1 MNHLDYN
8 YEQHYYPYGL
18 LAVNAM
24 TPNPDNKTKFLCS
37 IWNANANIWV
47 DFHYQIHPVAMFILV
62 TVDEATR
69 MKSIKMDEIY
79 SKLEANV
86 RIRIILEFKKKTGK
100 EIEQYSLPKMTA
112 SDVDKQHLTNMTL
125 KKLQETKM
133 LIIDE
138 FKMDEPELY
147 DYQKAAIEYLK
158 ASTEME
164 TIIPTNK
171 QTAKADFPMLPT
183 TFKLSPI
190 FQSAFPSP
198 VPLKSNMSKITWN
211 IKDYIPFD
219 TFTILNNLSKDYAY
233 N

>member
-8 YEQHYYPYGL
+8 YNQNYYPPGL

-37 IWNANANIWV
+37 IWNAHANIWV
-47 DFHYQIHPVAMFILV
+47 DVHYQIYPVAMFILV
-62 TVDEATR
+62 TGDEADR

-86 RIRIILEFKKKTGK
+86 RIRIILEFKKKTGE
-100 EIEQYSLPKMTA
+100 EIEMFSLPKMSD

-133 LIIDE
+133 MIIDE
-138 FKMDEPELY
+138 FEFDEPEVSLA
-147 DYQKAAIEYLK
+147 DYTKTMGIMDLGK
-158 ASTEME
+158 STGVSLH
-164 TIIPTNK
+164 PKTN
-171 QTAKADFPMLPT
+171 DHI
-183 TFKLSPI
+183 KLSPI

-198 VPLKSNMSKITWN
+198 IPLKSNMSKITWN

-219 TFTILNNLSKDYAY
+219 TFTILNNLSRDYAY